1 MISNNYCWTEQVV
14 IIFLFL
20 FQQIIEEARRM
31 IGIVADNDR
40 CKFKDDCLKR
50 LIEEVQAIIYHG
62 IDSKGISPPK
72 SPKLSKYFFIK
83 SIKNY
88 HVFIKLTTRAM
99 QALQILG
106 KNKI

>member
-20 FQQIIEEARRM
+20 LQQIIEEARRM

-40 CKFKDDCLKR
+40 CKLKDDCLKR

-72 SPKLSKYFFIK
+72 SPKLSKYFFYKINK
-83 SIKNY
+83 
-88 HVFIKLTTRAM
+88 KLSCIY
-99 QALQILG
+99 QIN
-106 KNKI
+106 NKGHAGITNFRKK